1 MIESDE
7 SSRANKLL
15 LSSSSSDF
23 PYASE
28 SSPSSNQKR
37 INGDSN
43 LKMKRLGRISHI
55 SNGVVIAF
63 AKCEMCTAKKKGIT
77 ASFCALYK

>member
-15 LSSSSSDF
+15 LSSSNSSDF

-28 SSPSSNQKR
+28 SNPSSNQKR

-63 AKCEMCTAKKKGIT
+63 AKCEMYSQKKGNYGIIL
-77 ASFCALYK
+77 SSL

>member
-15 LSSSSSDF
+15 LSSSNSSDF

-28 SSPSSNQKR
+28 SNPSSNQKR

-43 LKMKRLGRISHI
+43 LKMKRLGHI
-55 SNGVVIAF
+55 SNGFVIAF
-63 AKCEMCTAKKKGIT
+63 AKCEMYSQKKGNYGIILC
-77 ASFCALYK
+77 SL